1 MKGPQAVK
9 PFAHCSCL
17 SNSVSM
23 KNFLRVLCLLSF
35 LPAAAMA
42 QSEAQPAPA
51 NRQQP
56 APLVSPEVHSDR
68 QVTFRVRAPK
78 ANEVTVSGEWAGGA
92 KAMTKD
98 SNGVWSVT
106 LGPLAP
112 DLYGY
117 SFSIDGIQ
125 TLDPVNSSVKPMRS
139 PRTSILDVP
148 GDQPALHDFQMVP
161 HGVVRL
167 HEYQSRSLGKLRRL
181 QVYTPSG
188 YEKSRVRFPVLYL
201 LHGAGDNEA
210 TWVTLGRAHM
220 IADNLFAWGKA
231 IPMVIVMMDGHALPP
246 GPRTTNIVERARSIA
261 AFEGDLL
268 QDVIP
273 MIEATYRVREGALG
287 RAIIGLSM
295 GGGQSLTIGL
305 NHPELFSWVGGMSAA
320 VYSPETSIAYALND
334 AANTNRKLKLLWF
347 ACGKDDFLL
356 KQNQQFDE
364 LLTKRGIR
372 HTFNLTDGNHSWPVW
387 RRYLADFLPLLFVT
401 EPKKDK

>member
-1 MKGPQAVK
+1 MK
-9 PFAHCSCL
+9 PFASDACL
-17 SNSVSM
+17 NNTVTM
-23 KNFLRVLCLLSF
+23 HYFLPVLCLLV
-35 LPAAAMA
+35 LPPAAAI
-42 QSEAQPAPA
+42 AQPAAQSTRASRP
-51 NRQQP
+51 QVP
-56 APLVSPEVHSDR
+56 PIDSPEVSPDR
-68 QVTFRVRAPK
+68 HVTFRVRAPK
-78 ANEVTVSGEWAGGA
+78 AGEVTVSGEWPGGA
-92 KAMTKD
+92 KSMEKD
-98 SNGVWSVT
+98 SDGVWSVT

-117 SFSIDGIQ
+117 SFFIDGFQ
-125 TLDPVNSSVKPMRS
+125 TIDPANSWVKPMRS
-139 PRTSILDVP
+139 PRTSVLEVP
-148 GDQPALHDFQMVP
+148 GDQPALHDFQLVP

-167 HEYQSRSLGKLRRL
+167 HEYQSRSLGKVRQL

-188 YEKSRVRFPVLYL
+188 YEKSRSRFPVLYL

-210 TWVTLGRAHM
+210 TWVSLGRAHM

-231 IPMVIVMMDGHALPP
+231 TPMLIVMLDGHAMPP
-246 GPRTTNIVERARSIA
+246 GPRSTNAIDRARSIA

-273 MIEATYRVREGALG
+273 MIEANYRVRENPLG

-305 NHPELFSWVGGMSAA
+305 NHPELFSWVGGMSSSIS
-320 VYSPETSIAYALND
+320 SPETSIAYALND
-334 AANTNRKLKLLWF
+334 SATTNRKLKLLWF

-364 LLTKRGIR
+364 LLTARGIR
-372 HTFNLTDGNHSWPVW
+372 HTFELTEGNHSWPVW

-401 EPKKDK
+401 KPKE

>member
-23 KNFLRVLCLLSF
+23 KNLLRVLCLISF
-35 LPAAAMA
+35 LPAGAVA
-42 QSEAQPAPA
+42 QSAAQPAPA

-56 APLVSPEVHSDR
+56 APLVSSEVHSDR

-78 ANEVTVSGEWAGGA
+78 ANEVTVSGEWPGGA
-92 KAMTKD
+92 KPMAKD

-117 SFSIDGIQ
+117 SFSIDGFQ
-125 TLDPVNSSVKPMRS
+125 TLDPANSAVKPMRS

-287 RAIIGLSM
+287 RAIVGLSM

-372 HTFNLTDGNHSWPVW
+372 HTFNLTEGNHSWPVW

-401 EPKKDK
+401 ELKKDK